1 MKRAVLVSTGGFEWI
16 PESDGVLGV
25 DRENLNQL
33 EMLQMHLKCILN
45 CCK

>member
-1 MKRAVLVSTGGFEWI
+1 MKRIVLVSTGGFEWM
-16 PESDGVLGV
+16 PERDGVLKV
-25 DRENLNQL
+25 HRENLNEL